1 VIAGVGR
8 LAPVKD
14 HHTLISTMTRVIQ
27 RHRDATLLIAGDGE
41 LRGKLEQRAR
51 ALLRDQ
57 VIFAGW
63 VRDLPTLYAACDVV
77 ALTSR
82 NEGTPIAL
90 IEAAAAGK
98 PVVATDV
105 GGVSEVVRDGFTGR
119 LCAAGDDRA
128 IAAALVALLD
138 SPATAHAMGE
148 QAAAWVTPRFAQ
160 ERLVRDIDEL
170 YGELLGRASARV
182 LISIPISGFRAP
194 VRPVR

>member
-1 VIAGVGR
+1 
-8 LAPVKD
+8 
-14 HHTLISTMTRVIQ
+14 
-27 RHRDATLLIAGDGE
+27 
-41 LRGKLEQRAR
+41 
-51 ALLRDQ
+51 
-57 VIFAGW
+57 